1 MVKLSKKNRKHYKNI
16 IKDALETNKKEI
28 FRETFLDLHPFD
40 QADLFSNF
48 SESER
53 KKGYEFLT
61 AEEFALLFENLTTDH
76 QILFF
81 NEMDEQYSSDML
93 NNMFTDDVVMFLTEV
108 NGEAATDILDTMD
121 EDKAEKIEVLLS
133 YEPETAGA
141 VMTKEFISIAS
152 TDIAENVIQKLREEA
167 PDAEVIYYNYVVDQ
181 VGTLVGVVSLRDL
194 ITAQPKETIENIM
207 SSRVVSVPEDM
218 DQEEVA
224 AVIQK
229 YDLLAVPVV
238 SKQSRLLGIV
248 TVDDIIDIIED
259 ETTED
264 FGEISAT
271 KGATD
276 INLSAFTAA
285 KKRSPWIITLMF
297 LGLITA
303 GVIGRYES
311 AIEQAVLLSAFIPM
325 IMDSAGNVG
334 TQSLGVAVRGLALG
348 TINQNDFWR
357 MIRREFSTGFML
369 GILCLISISLIIPVF
384 YDGNFIVGFI
394 VGVSLLFTLT
404 VSAVV
409 GTIVP
414 LIINKLKFDPA
425 IASGPFITTIND
437 IIGLLIYFSI
447 ATALLDYL

>member
-1 MVKLSKKNRKHYKNI
+1 MTKLDKKTRKHY
-16 IKDALETNKKEI
+16 IKVIEDSLATNKEKV
-28 FRETFLDLHPFD
+28 FRATFLELHPFD
-40 QADLFSNF
+40 QANLFASF
-48 SESER
+48 TIEQR
-53 KKGYEFLT
+53 KKGYKLLT
-61 AEEFALLFENLTTDH
+61 PEEFAQLFENLSTDH

-81 NEMDEQYSSDML
+81 NEMDEDYSSEML

-108 NGEAATDILDTMD
+108 NGEAASKILDTMD
-121 EDKAEKIEVLLS
+121 EEKAEKIEVLLS

-141 VMTKEFISIAS
+141 VMTKEFISISS
-152 TDIAENVIQKLREEA
+152 TDVAENVIQHLREEA
-167 PDAEVIYYNYVVDQ
+167 PDAEVIYYNYVVDP

-207 SSRVVSVPEDM
+207 STRVVSVPDDM

-229 YDLLAVPVV
+229 YDLLAVPVI

-285 KKRSPWIITLMF
+285 KKRSPWIVTLML

-303 GVIGRYES
+303 GVIQYFEDT
-311 AIEQAVLLSAFIPM
+311 IERVVMLSMFMPM

-348 TINQNDFWR
+348 TIDHKDFWR
-357 MIRREFSTGFML
+357 MIRRELGTGFMI
-369 GILCLISISLIIPVF
+369 GVLCMISISVIIPIF
-384 YDGNFIVGFI
+384 YDITWLIGVI

-404 VSAVV
+404 VSSVV
-409 GTIVP
+409 GSVVP
-414 LIINKLKFDPA
+414 LIINKLNFDPA

-437 IIGLLIYFSI
+437 VIGLIIYFSI
-447 ATALLDYL
+447 ANLLIDLL

>member
-1 MVKLSKKNRKHYKNI
+1 MVKLSKKNRKHYKKI
-16 IKDALETNKKEI
+16 ITDALEKRKEKT

-48 SESER
+48 NSEER
-53 KKGYEFLT
+53 KRGYEFLSP
-61 AEEFALLFENLTTDH
+61 EEFALLFENLTTDH

-81 NEMDEQYSSDML
+81 NEMDEQYSSEML

-121 EDKAEKIEVLLS
+121 EEKAEKIEVLLS

-141 VMTKEFISIAS
+141 VMTKEFISISS
-152 TDIAENVIQKLREEA
+152 TDVAENVIQQLREEA
-167 PDAEVIYYNYVVDQ
+167 PDAEVIYYNYVVDP

-194 ITAQPKETIENIM
+194 ITAQPKQTIDKIM
-207 SSRVVSVPEDM
+207 SSRVVSVPDDM

-311 AIEQAVLLSAFIPM
+311 AIEQVVLLSAFIPM

-348 TINQNDFWR
+348 TISQNDFWR
-357 MIRREFSTGFML
+357 MIRREFSTGFIL
-369 GILCLISISLIIPVF
+369 GLLCMISISLIIPVF
-384 YDGNFIVGFI
+384 YEGNFLVGFI
-394 VGVSLLFTLT
+394 VGVSLLMTLT

>member
-1 MVKLSKKNRKHYKNI
+1 MVKLNKKNRKHYTKL
-16 IKDALETNKKEI
+16 IKDALHANHEKA
-28 FRETFLDLHPFD
+28 FRENFLDLHPFD
-40 QADLFSNF
+40 QASMFASFNQ
-48 SESER
+48 EQR
-53 KKGYEFLT
+53 KKGYDFLT
-61 AEEFALLFENLTTDH
+61 SEEFALLFENLSTDN

-81 NEMDEQYSSDML
+81 HEMEEEYSSEML

-108 NGEAATDILDTMD
+108 NGEAADQILETL
-121 EDKAEKIEVLLS
+121 EEEKAETIEILLS

-141 VMTKEFISIAS
+141 VMTKEFVSITS
-152 TDIAENVIQKLREEA
+152 TETAENVIKHLREEA
-167 PDAEVIYYNYVVDQ
+167 PSAEVIYYNYVVDE

-194 ITAQPKETIENIM
+194 ITAPENETIENIM
-207 SSRVVSVPEDM
+207 NRRVVSVPDDM

-229 YDLLAVPVV
+229 YDLLAVPVI

-276 INLSAFTAA
+276 INISAFTAA
-285 KKRSPWIITLMF
+285 KKRSPWIVTLMF

-303 GVIGRYES
+303 GVINFFEETL
-311 AIEQAVLLSAFIPM
+311 EQVVMLAMFIPM

-334 TQSLGVAVRGLALG
+334 TQSLGVAVRGIALG
-348 TINQNDFWR
+348 TIDQTDFWR
-357 MIRREFSTGFML
+357 MIRRELGTGVLM
-369 GILCLISISLIIPVF
+369 GIMCMIVISLIIPII
-384 YDGNFIVGFI
+384 YGNWKVGLV
-394 VGVSLLFTLT
+394 VGVSILITLM

-409 GTIVP
+409 GSVVT
-414 LIINKLKFDPA
+414 LI
-425 IASGPFITTIND
+425 
-437 IIGLLIYFSI
+437 
-447 ATALLDYL
+447 